1 METLFVYFIPCLMIL
16 FVPFLLA
23 IHTIGRIYEHGLS
36 EKVTPLAMM
45 NLSVMISVIVIVAD
59 KQIST
64 LTTMAIV
71 SYSMVAVLLIV
82 IITGSLT
89 IKAWTV
95 VRTRLRLKPVEVA
108 QTQVIAP
115 QVFLHDNVPPIR
127 IEQ

>member
-1 METLFVYFIPCLMIL
+1 
-16 FVPFLLA
+16 
-23 IHTIGRIYEHGLS
+23 
-36 EKVTPLAMM
+36 M

-71 SYSMVAVLLIV
+71 SYGMVAVLLIV

>member
-71 SYSMVAVLLIV
+71 SYGMVAVLLIV